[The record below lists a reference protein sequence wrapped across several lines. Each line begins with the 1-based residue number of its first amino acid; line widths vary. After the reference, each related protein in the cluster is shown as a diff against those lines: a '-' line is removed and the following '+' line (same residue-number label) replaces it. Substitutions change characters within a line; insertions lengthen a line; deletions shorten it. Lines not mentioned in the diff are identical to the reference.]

1 MEYLL
6 DDCCGRAQPT
16 VGDGIHGQV
25 VLDCVRANGVSHE
38 EQARRQLPSTA
49 LVSVRLRL
57 SVMMD
62 YNLQNEITPF
72 SPDYVWVWYFHSK
85 QKAN

>member
-6 DDCCGRAQPT
+6 DDCGRAQPT

-25 VLDCVRANGVSHE
+25 VLDCIRANGVSHE

-49 LVSVRLRL
+49 LVSVRL
-57 SVMMD
+57 
-62 YNLQNEITPF
+62 
-72 SPDYVWVWYFHSK
+72 
-85 QKAN
+85 